1 MLQNIKAN
9 IEKLIEAY
17 EASAAE
23 RAVLAQKLSASEQK
37 NEDYKKQI
45 IELEQKIDSL
55 RLTEAMLGVSENK
68 NEAKR
73 RIDKLIREI
82 DKCISLME
90 D

>member
-23 RAVLAQKLSASEQK
+23 NAALAQKLSASEQK

-55 RLTEAMLGVSENK
+55 RLTGAMLGVSENK